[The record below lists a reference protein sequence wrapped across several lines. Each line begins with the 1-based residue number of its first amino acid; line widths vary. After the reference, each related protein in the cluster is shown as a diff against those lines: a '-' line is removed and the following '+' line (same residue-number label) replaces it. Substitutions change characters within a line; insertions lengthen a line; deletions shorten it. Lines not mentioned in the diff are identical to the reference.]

1 MTKPTTTPHILA
13 IYIASMAGEP
23 MRNVVSAEVVPDGIK
38 DDRYAS
44 GMGAYSKSTPNKIR
58 HISLIS
64 TAGMTAANEWLAAQG
79 KPTFTAAQTRRNIL
93 IDGISAEDLN
103 DLIGKE
109 FRLGKI
115 LLKGV
120 ELCDPCHRPAQLVN
134 KPDFINA
141 FDNRGGLR
149 AEIQS
154 SGTISVGDR
163 LNVNL

>member
-1 MTKPTTTPHILA
+1 MNKAPQILA
-13 IYIASMAGEP
+13 IYIASAAGEP
-23 MRNVVSAEVVPDGIK
+23 MVELRSAELSKKGILG
-38 DDRYAS
+38 DRYESAA
-44 GMGAYSKSTPNKIR
+44 GAYSQSVPSKIR
-58 HISLIS
+58 HISIIT
-64 TAGMTAANEWLAAQG
+64 TAGITAANIDLVANG

-93 IDGISAEDLN
+93 IDEISAEDLN

-115 LLKGV
+115 LLKGI

-154 SGTISVGDR
+154 SGTISVGDC